1 MREREREGEI
11 GDERRGGGGSERRVW
26 GRGISGD
33 GKKKGRKSLMETGR
47 GERI

>member
-1 MREREREGEI
+1 MRGE
-11 GDERRGGGGSERRVW
+11 GGGSERRVW